1 MQGRA
6 VLYQEKSAITASI
19 LASWARVPEQ
29 RLGQF
34 VENAVLRNGRGD
46 TFSIEDKALADAC
59 KAYADSVTEG
69 RHGL

>member
-6 VLYQEKSAITASI
+6 ESYKAKNQIMVGLLK
-19 LASWARVPEQ
+19 SWARVPEQ

-34 VENAVLRNGRGD
+34 IDNAVLRAGVGD

-59 KAYADSVTEG
+59 KAYADSVTGG
-69 RHGL
+69 RNG